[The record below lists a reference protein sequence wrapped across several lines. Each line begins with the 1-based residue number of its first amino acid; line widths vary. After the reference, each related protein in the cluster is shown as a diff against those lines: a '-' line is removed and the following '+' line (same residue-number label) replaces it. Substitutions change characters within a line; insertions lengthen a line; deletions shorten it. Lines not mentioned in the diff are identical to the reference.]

1 MRVCRSLDLW
11 GMCCYTGPANLS
23 IASQWCKRY
32 NTVSYQ
38 DDATGDIS
46 IRLRALFHAGT
57 FVHGGNSINGNEEH
71 PGSGMEDE
79 TMNRRSLVG
88 MALMVVLATLLAAC
102 GQPQVE
108 VEVVEVIVT
117 ATPGEGD
124 ESGDSMASGDDPAED
139 TTAQGRGSLEE
150 PH

>member
-1 MRVCRSLDLW
+1 
-11 GMCCYTGPANLS
+11 
-23 IASQWCKRY
+23 
-32 NTVSYQ
+32 
-38 DDATGDIS
+38 
-46 IRLRALFHAGT
+46 
-57 FVHGGNSINGNEEH
+57 
-71 PGSGMEDE
+71 
-79 TMNRRSLVG
+79 MNRRSLVG